1 MYKIYR
7 YTSPLLVLLALGF
20 TTSLHAQKQ
29 ITHQSQYW
37 IRYYGKYHISHDWE
51 TDVEIDDRRF
61 FKDNRQ
67 ANWVLPRITVIR
79 KLGAGWNIGA
89 GFTYYTTT
97 NPADPEKAATLTVP
111 ELRPHEELNYS
122 QKIGKLGIK
131 QRFKLEQRWTH
142 NSTAT
147 ELTHGYSFKGRFRYQ
162 FQLDYRL
169 ITSATGSG
177 SLSAKTSDE
186 ILLNLGHSVVNNTFD
201 QNRFY
206 VALNYE
212 LSKAFQVELGYMDY
226 FQQRS
231 SGNQY
236 YQRDIARLTIYHSVN
251 FFK

>member
-1 MYKIYR
+1 MYKNYR
-7 YTSPLLVLLALGF
+7 YSIFTFILLQGLSTV
-20 TTSLHAQKQ
+20 TQAQKQ
-29 ITHQSQYW
+29 IAHQSQYW
-37 IRYYGKYHISHDWE
+37 IRYYGKYHTSHDWE

-67 ANWVLPRITVIR
+67 ANWVLPRLTVNR

-89 GFTYYTTT
+89 GFTYYTTS
-97 NPADPEKAATLTVP
+97 NPSDPEKAATVTVP

-122 QKIGKLGIK
+122 QKIGNLGIK

-142 NSTAT
+142 NSSAS
-147 ELTHGYSFKGRFRYQ
+147 ELTTGYSFKGRFRYQ

-169 ITSATGSG
+169 SNSTTGSG
-177 SLSAKTSDE
+177 TLTAKTSDE

-201 QNRFY
+201 QNRLY